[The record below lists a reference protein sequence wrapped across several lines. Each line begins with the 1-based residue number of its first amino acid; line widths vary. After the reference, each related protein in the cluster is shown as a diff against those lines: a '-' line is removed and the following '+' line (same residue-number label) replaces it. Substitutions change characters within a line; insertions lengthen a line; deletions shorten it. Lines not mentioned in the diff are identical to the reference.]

1 MNSQLQTALD
11 VEAFL
16 RNSCVSDTQKRLCF
30 QSFLRQLPSNMHAQD
45 FDGQYVSDML
55 DSLQRV
61 KANLQADS
69 HTAEFIVFM

>member
-1 MNSQLQTALD
+1 MNNQLQTALD

-16 RNSCVSDTQKRLCF
+16 KNSCVHDTQKRLAF
-30 QSFLRQLPSNMHAQD
+30 QSFLKQLPSNMHAQD

-55 DSLQRV
+55 GSLQII
-61 KANLQADS
+61 KDNLQADS